1 MLLAVAVVP
10 IAVMLA
16 AESLSSIDWRVA
28 ESFITEPSVLRIGAR
43 ATLLA
48 SCFAHRSKYSSQAG
62 HLIPILKN
70 CVPDSLFG
78 P

>member
-16 AESLSSIDWRVA
+16 DV
-28 ESFITEPSVLRIGAR
+28 
-43 ATLLA
+43 
-48 SCFAHRSKYSSQAG
+48 HRSKYSSQAG

-70 CVPDSLFG
+70 CVPGSLFG